1 MLAEV
6 RQHLASAI
14 ADEKSYNVP
23 ALCVRLGLQDGTI
36 DDAHRSKSRYA
47 QQRLMGEPAEAVL
60 RAARDL
66 LSERD
71 HYDLAEA
78 VAKIDDLSHTQ
89 ITPLTR
95 RRLVAVFDGA
105 PLSTE
110 LDLDLL
116 RKVWPI
122 DQMPSGLSDY
132 THNDWTLEDR
142 LFQHTVRNDDMTN
155 REILGAVGVLTCSQ
169 VRLFAFLQEV
179 VGPETQTPQRQA
191 QLAGKINEILVHD
204 GYRLVEAGKMSGTPI
219 YAVRPTPQG
228 SPADATIST
237 TLTTFDPHDVAPRW
251 QEAMDSREV
260 SPGRAITLARTLLED
275 VCKWIIT
282 EAGETYKEA
291 DDLPAL
297 YRQLSKLLR
306 LAPDEHTEQ
315 VFKQILGNC
324 QSVVESLGA
333 LRNKLGDAHSLG
345 PLRARPQPR
354 HAALA
359 VTLSGGM
366 ATFLVETW
374 QARKAE
380 TNR

>member
-110 LDLDLL
+110 LDQLDLL

-204 GYRLVEAGKMSGTPI
+204 GYRLVEAGKMS
-219 YAVRPTPQG
+219 
-228 SPADATIST
+228 
-237 TLTTFDPHDVAPRW
+237 
-251 QEAMDSREV
+251 
-260 SPGRAITLARTLLED
+260 
-275 VCKWIIT
+275 
-282 EAGETYKEA
+282 
-291 DDLPAL
+291 
-297 YRQLSKLLR
+297 
-306 LAPDEHTEQ
+306 
-315 VFKQILGNC
+315 
-324 QSVVESLGA
+324 A
-333 LRNKLGDAHSLG
+333 LRS
-345 PLRARPQPR
+345 
-354 HAALA
+354 
-359 VTLSGGM
+359 TLSGRLRRDRPR
-366 ATFLVETW
+366 T
-374 QARKAE
+374 QPSRPP
-380 TNR
+380 